1 MPLIK
6 NAKPGSKGF
15 EKNIKAEVSA
25 GKPVKQAVAISY
37 SVSGEKRRK
46 PKRKL

>member
-6 NAKPGSKGF
+6 SPSKSAQ
-15 EKNIKAEVSA
+15 KQNIRTEVKA

-37 SVSGEKRRK
+37 SVKRNNSK
-46 PKRKL
+46 KGK